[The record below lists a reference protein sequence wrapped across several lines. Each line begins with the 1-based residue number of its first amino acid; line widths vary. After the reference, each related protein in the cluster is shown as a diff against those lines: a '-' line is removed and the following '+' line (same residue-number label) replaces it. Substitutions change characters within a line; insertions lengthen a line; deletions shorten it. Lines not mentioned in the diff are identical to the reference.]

1 MKLFSINLVELRRQA
16 LSKFVWIITA
26 LSFCGLLYGYTITSK
41 AYEGSTMTNQ
51 YIAQP
56 ILTGTA
62 IGAVLWAILALLES
76 DRIYRTKTDILIDSM
91 ISPIRMALSR
101 MLALITLSTIV
112 SLLKYNR
119 GSNK

>member
-1 MKLFSINLVELRRQA
+1 
-16 LSKFVWIITA
+16 
-26 LSFCGLLYGYTITSK
+26 
-41 AYEGSTMTNQ
+41 MTNQ

-56 ILTGTA
+56 ILTGAA